1 MKFLTLATALSI
13 LAAASAAVDTVIV
26 TQLHVV
32 TVVAGQAPPPPP
44 NANVKVVTVTAGV
57 PIDTPAAAAATT
69 AAAPVNTPVAPAPA
83 PVPTTLVTKAAPAP
97 APAPAK
103 TSASSDAGTNFGSAD
118 SSFAQPLLN
127 IHNQKRAQH
136 GAGALAWSNDLY
148 EYAQAY
154 ANKYDCSGNLVHSGG
169 PYGENLAVG
178 YKDGVSAFDAWYEE
192 GDNYDYSNA
201 NVLDHFTQVIWK
213 GTTEVGCA
221 YKDCS
226 AENWGK
232 YVICSYNPPGNYV
245 GEGKANLFQ

>member
-1 MKFLTLATALSI
+1 MKFLTLTTALSI

-26 TQLHVV
+26 TQVHVV
-32 TVVAGQAPPPPP
+32 TVVGGQAQPHPPPPP
-44 NANVKVVTVTAGV
+44 PPANVKIVTVTAG
-57 PIDTPAAAAATT
+57 
-69 AAAPVNTPVAPAPA
+69 APVDTPVAAPA
-83 PVPTTLVTKAAPAP
+83 PVTTVTPPVAAPKPTTLVTKAAPAP
-97 APAPAK
+97 APAQTTA
-103 TSASSDAGTNFGSAD
+103 AQAGVNFGDAD

-136 GAGALAWSNDLY
+136 GAGSLSWSNELF

-169 PYGENLAVG
+169 PFGENLAVG
-178 YKDGVSAFDAWYEE
+178 YEDGVSAFGAWYEE

-201 NVLDHFTQVIWK
+201 NVLDHFTQIIWK

-226 AENWGK
+226 AQNWGK
-232 YVICSYNPPGNYV
+232 YIICSYNPPGNYV
-245 GEGKANLFQ
+245 GEGKANLSS